1 MSIVLVQMQC
11 TILLLI
17 SQLSFLVIT
26 VLGLLFFQTVLD
38 ICSLLPKTNIGTL
51 VVSIVT
57 IICLIAAKEINAC
70 LSKKIPVPIPVEL
83 IAVSMMHLYTSL

>member
-1 MSIVLVQMQC
+1 MHN
-11 TILLLI
+11 
-17 SQLSFLVIT
+17 FIT
-26 VLGLLFFQTVLD
+26 YFSVVFSCNNCFGFAFFQTVLD

-57 IICLIAAKEINAC
+57 IICLIAAKEINAY